1 MAYQSIWYFSNLPED
16 VVEILDKDLY
26 NNFDHKMQDS
36 KLHGDSLNK
45 DKRNSKNTWIP
56 TDHWI
61 AGFLWHYVQKANRD
75 NFLYDLS
82 YIDGESMQY
91 TRYGKGEYY
100 NWHNDSSIAV
110 HYKPQALGISGG
122 NTVNNE
128 KVHIDYLNKNTEL
141 VRKLSFTL
149 QLSDPNDY
157 EGGNVQLM
165 NDAGQSYIAPRKR
178 GCIVLFDS
186 RTSHRVLK
194 VTKGTRRSIVG
205 WVVGPRWK

>member
-1 MAYQSIWYFSNLPED
+1 MAYQSIWYFTNLPED

-26 NNFDHKMQDS
+26 NNFDHQMQDS
-36 KLHGDSLNK
+36 KLHGDALNK
-45 DKRNSKNTWIP
+45 EKRNSKNTWIS

-61 AGFLWHYVQKANRD
+61 AGFLWHYVQKANRV

-82 YIDGESMQY
+82 HIDGESMQY
-91 TRYGKGEYY
+91 TRYGEGEFY

-110 HYKPQALGISGG
+110 HYKPQETGLAGG
-122 NTVNNE
+122 ESIDNQKAQV
-128 KVHIDYLNKNTEL
+128 DYLNKNTEL

-149 QLSDPNDY
+149 QLSDPDEY
-157 EGGNVQLM
+157 EGGNVQLI
-165 NDAGQSYIAPRKR
+165 DDGGKSYIIPRQR
-178 GCIVLFDS
+178 GTIVLFDS